1 MDLTPIND
9 LIAAQYVKNI
19 AEDPFFDRYTPRK
32 IQSILAYNLFV
43 LMRHKRIYRDDIVF
57 AAALVQKR
65 LSEQDDYVY
74 LQSDSTM
81 ENLNDAIEAIEQNNY
96 CRALHDL
103 VNILNSNESFIPL
116 TKLYEHFKYR
126 AISIIYRSDGIDD
139 YIITSKYIALL
150 SDVLHTND
158 ELECKNPFYNHTD
171 EERMEMLDLYLYH
184 FSDIDP
190 ALESQL
196 GGDVLNFINTY
207 DKRRTRK

>member
-1 MDLTPIND
+1 MDLTPINNP
-9 LIAAQYVKNI
+9 ATAQYVKNI
-19 AEDPFFDRYTPRK
+19 AEDPFFDRYTPRN

-43 LMRHKRIYRDDIVF
+43 LMRYKRIYRDDIAL
-57 AAALVQKR
+57 AAGLVQKR
-65 LSEQDDYVY
+65 LSKQEHYVC

-81 ENLNDAIEAIEQNNY
+81 ENINDSIEAIERNNY
-96 CRALHDL
+96 YRALYDL

-126 AISIIYRSDGIDD
+126 AIATIYRSDGIDD
-139 YIITSKYIALL
+139 YITTSKFLAIIENNLYTEDG
-150 SDVLHTND
+150 S
-158 ELECKNPFYNHTD
+158 EFKNPFYNHTD

-196 GGDVLNFINTY
+196 GDDVLNFIKQY
-207 DKRRTRK
+207 DERRTRQ